1 VLMDVSTR
9 SPFAWPSLMNEYM
22 STDDPTRSVVTSLR
36 AHSPFSNS
44 SLVFS
49 SLTDLAFL
57 PVCRFLCVALVG

>member
-1 VLMDVSTR
+1 
-9 SPFAWPSLMNEYM
+9 MNEYM

-49 SLTDLAFL
+49 SLADLAFL
-57 PVCRFLCVALVG
+57 PVCRFLRAWCCALVFG